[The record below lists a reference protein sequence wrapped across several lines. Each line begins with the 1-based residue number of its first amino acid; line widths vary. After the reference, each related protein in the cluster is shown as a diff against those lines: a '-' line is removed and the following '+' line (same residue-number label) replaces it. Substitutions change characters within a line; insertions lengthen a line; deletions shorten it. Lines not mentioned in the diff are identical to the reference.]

1 MMMMT
6 MTMNKKRKK
15 KRKKNFA
22 CTSRSVAKDL
32 ITVLGVVSGQI
43 LNPIKLVHDSTSA
56 GSVSAFRRLGQ

>member
-1 MMMMT
+1 MKT
-6 MTMNKKRKK
+6 KKKKK

-22 CTSRSVAKDL
+22 CTSWSVAKEL
-32 ITVLGVVSGQI
+32 ITFRGVLSGQI